1 MKINYG
7 IYICATSAS
16 IAKMEAGEPVII
28 RSIDKLKDTTPIAVA
43 INKKG
48 NLFVG
53 DKAYNSWKVGTLRK
67 SENQN
72 SFIEFTRTLGTN
84 KKYFSSNAN
93 RSFSA
98 EELLAEVIQLL
109 ISYERDQNVYAAV
122 ITIPS
127 SFKSNQI
134 DAVRKAGYLA
144 GLKQVE
150 IITEDQAAALS
161 YGLDSKRNNGFSL
174 VFKFTSNDFNTALIK
189 SDSGILSVI
198 DTEGDNYLGGK
209 NLDYAIV
216 DQLIIPHIRENF
228 SIDKILDDDNKKAE
242 FRSALKFFAE
252 EIINKLCFETSYN
265 VYADPGECGGEDDEG
280 SEIEI
285 DLTVTQEQLKN
296 VLAPI
301 FQRAINNC
309 LELLKRNNLNCS
321 DLNSLILAGKPT
333 YSPILRGMLFEQICE
348 PDTSIDPETVIVKG
362 AAIYAST
369 IDLKDEL
376 KNLKINRTKIQLEI
390 GFEPF
395 TNETEEFVTLKLLED
410 KTEGKIP
417 EKVFAEIKR
426 GDNAWSS
433 GKVEINE
440 IGEVIDVQLNEGKT
454 NVFEVTLYDDKGNL
468 LKCEPSS
475 FSIIQGLRTSTAT
488 LPYNIGTE
496 IKDKTTGKIIFSTI
510 RGLEKNQ
517 SLPATGTLNGIK
529 TKNDIRPG
537 VDSDVIKIPLYQGEH
552 GSEGTRAIYN
562 EHVYDIIISGT
573 DLPNLLPKDSDIDL
587 TISVD
592 KSQRITIQAY
602 FPSIDFT
609 SEIEVSSDT
618 DQSVDAK
625 WLSNEIRKAKGAV
638 SELKKDENHS
648 DDAKLKK
655 AESELEKIEKFFEN
669 NKNDVD
675 RKQEV
680 LTNLRRTLKTID
692 ELMETTEWPKLE
704 AKLKEEYYRLEE
716 ANKELGNEKTTQVVN
731 QIKNQLEE
739 VLKAKD
745 LKLGN
750 VLLEEINN
758 FFIQINRIDAI
769 NEKYDREYLQL
780 YENGEMTLLD
790 VKESLEEANRQDGIV
805 YKEVLAL
812 ISQENK
818 KVTKVKVEDLLFKLT
833 EEGLIPAKAFQEFYE
848 QLSSLNG
855 DAVLLEKLYNN
866 IKAYESK

>member
-7 IYICATSAS
+7 IYIGTSSAS

-53 DKAYNSWKVGTLRK
+53 DKAYDSWKVGTLRK

-72 SFIEFTRTLGTN
+72 SFIEFTRTIGTN

-93 RSFSA
+93 RSFSS
-98 EELLAEVIQLL
+98 EELLAEVLRYTL
-109 ISYERDQNVYAAV
+109 SYKKDSNVNAAV
-122 ITIPS
+122 LTVPS
-127 SFKSNQI
+127 TFKLNQI

-161 YGLDSKRNNGFSL
+161 YGLDAKRNNGFSL

-189 SDSGILSVI
+189 SDNGLLSVI

-242 FRSALKFFAE
+242 FRSALKFLAE

-333 YSPILRGMLFEQICE
+333 YSPILRDMISEQICE
-348 PDTSIDPETVIVKG
+348 PDTSIDPVTVIVKG

-395 TNETEEFVTLKLLED
+395 TIETEEFVTLKLLED

-433 GKVEINE
+433 GKLIITKVGEVFDVQINE
-440 IGEVIDVQLNEGKT
+440 LEKNNFIVELTDE
-454 NVFEVTLYDDKGNL
+454 FGNKL
-468 LKCEPSS
+468 ECEPNT
-475 FSIIQGLRTSTAT
+475 FSIQYGFVNKST

-496 IKDKTTGKIIFSTI
+496 VTCKRTGKIIFRTI
-510 RGLEKNQ
+510 SGLEKNQ
-517 SLPATGTLNGIK
+517 SLPATGTLYGIK

-573 DLPNLLPKDSDIDL
+573 DLPCLLPKDSDIDL

-592 KSQRITIQAY
+592 KSQQMTVQAY

-618 DQSVDAK
+618 VQSVDAK

-638 SELKKDENHS
+638 SELKRDGNHS
-648 DDAKLKK
+648 DSAKLIKV
-655 AESELEKIEKFFEN
+655 ETELEKIEKSFEN

-675 RKQEV
+675 GKQEV
-680 LTNLRRTLKTID
+680 LTNLRKTLKTID
-692 ELMETTEWPKLE
+692 ELIETTEWPKLE
-704 AKLKEEYYRLEE
+704 LQIISNFNRLEKLVQQLK
-716 ANKELGNEKTTQVVN
+716 NDNLNNLKTLFKEQTNEVIRT
-731 QIKNQLEE
+731 
-739 VLKAKD
+739 KD
-745 LKLGN
+745 IKLGN
-750 VLLEEINN
+750 ALLTEM
-758 FFIQINRIDAI
+758 IDAIERIEKI

-833 EEGLIPAKAFQEFYE
+833 EDGLIPANAFQEFYE
-848 QLSSLNG
+848 QLSNMNG
-855 DAVLLEKLYNN
+855 DSVLLEKLNN
-866 IKAYESK
+866 DIKAYESK

>member
-1 MKINYG
+1 MRWDFKRIIMKINYG
-7 IYICATSAS
+7 IYIGTTSAS
-16 IAKMEAGEPVII
+16 IARMEAGVPVII
-28 RSIDKLKDTTPIAVA
+28 HSNTLKGSIPMAVFVNRRGA
-43 INKKG
+43 II
-48 NLFVG
+48 VG
-53 DKAYNSWKVGTLRK
+53 DAAMNAHKSDALKSQKGWNS
-67 SENQN
+67 SSQN
-72 SFIEFTRTLGTN
+72 SFVEFTRTLGTD

-93 RSFSA
+93 RSFSS

-109 ISYERDQNVYAAV
+109 ISYERDQNVNAAV

-161 YGLDSKRNNGFSL
+161 YGLDAKRNNGFSL

-189 SDSGILSVI
+189 SDNGFLSVI

-280 SEIEI
+280 EKIEI

-296 VLAPI
+296 VFAPI

-309 LELLKRNNLNCS
+309 LELLKRNNLNGS

-395 TNETEEFVTLKLLED
+395 TIETEEFVTLKLVED

-433 GKVEINE
+433 GKLIITKVGEVFDVQINE
-440 IGEVIDVQLNEGKT
+440 LEKNNFIVELTDE
-454 NVFEVTLYDDKGNL
+454 FGNKL
-468 LKCEPSS
+468 ECEPNT
-475 FSIIQGLRTSTAT
+475 FSIQYGFVNKST

-496 IKDKTTGKIIFSTI
+496 VTCKRTGKIIFRTI

-517 SLPATGTLNGIK
+517 TLPAMGTLNGTK

-537 VDSDVIKIPLYQGEH
+537 VDSDFIKIPLYQGEH

-573 DLPNLLPKDSDIDL
+573 DLPCLLPKDSDIDL

-592 KSQRITIQAY
+592 KSQQMTVQPY

-609 SEIEVSSDT
+609 SEMEVSSDT
-618 DQSVDAK
+618 VQSVDAK

-638 SELKKDENHS
+638 
-648 DDAKLKK
+648 
-655 AESELEKIEKFFEN
+655 
-669 NKNDVD
+669 
-675 RKQEV
+675 
-680 LTNLRRTLKTID
+680 
-692 ELMETTEWPKLE
+692 
-704 AKLKEEYYRLEE
+704 
-716 ANKELGNEKTTQVVN
+716 
-731 QIKNQLEE
+731 
-739 VLKAKD
+739 
-745 LKLGN
+745 
-750 VLLEEINN
+750 
-758 FFIQINRIDAI
+758 
-769 NEKYDREYLQL
+769 
-780 YENGEMTLLD
+780 
-790 VKESLEEANRQDGIV
+790 
-805 YKEVLAL
+805 
-812 ISQENK
+812 
-818 KVTKVKVEDLLFKLT
+818 
-833 EEGLIPAKAFQEFYE
+833 
-848 QLSSLNG
+848 
-855 DAVLLEKLYNN
+855 
-866 IKAYESK
+866 

>member
-7 IYICATSAS
+7 IYIGTSSAS
-16 IAKMEAGEPVII
+16 IAKMEAGEPVVI
-28 RSIDKLKDTTPIAVA
+28 RSIDKLKYTTPIAVA

-53 DKAYNSWKVGTLRK
+53 DKAYDAWKSDSFKK
-67 SENQN
+67 SGNQN
-72 SFIEFTRTLGTN
+72 SFIEFTRTLGTD

-93 RSFSA
+93 RSFSS
-98 EELLAEVIQLL
+98 EELLAEVIQRL
-109 ISYERDQNVYAAV
+109 ISYDRDQNVYAAV

-134 DAVRKAGYLA
+134 DAVRQSGYLA

-161 YGLDSKRNNGFSL
+161 YGLDAKRNNGFSL

-189 SDSGILSVI
+189 SDNGFLSVI

-216 DQLIIPHIRENF
+216 DQLIIPHIQERF
-228 SIDKILDDDNKKAE
+228 SIDDLLSDDIKKE
-242 FRSALKFFAE
+242 EYRSGLKFFAE
-252 EIINKLCFETSYN
+252 EIKNNLSFNPSHNIY
-265 VYADPGECGGEDDEG
+265 VDVGECGEDDEG
-280 SEIEI
+280 EKIEI

-296 VLAPI
+296 VFAPI

-309 LELLKRNNLNCS
+309 LELLKRNNLNGS

-440 IGEVIDVQLNEGKT
+440 IGEVIDVKLNEGKT

-537 VDSDVIKIPLYQGEH
+537 VDSDFIKIPLYQGEH

-573 DLPNLLPKDSDIDL
+573 DLPCLLPKDSDIDL

-592 KSQRITIQAY
+592 KSQQMTVQAY

-618 DQSVDAK
+618 VQSVDAK

-638 SELKKDENHS
+638 SELKRDGNHS

-655 AESELEKIEKFFEN
+655 AESELEKIEKSFEN

-675 RKQEV
+675 GKQEV
-680 LTNLRRTLKTID
+680 LTNLRKTLKTID
-692 ELMETTEWPKLE
+692 ELIETTEWPKLE
-704 AKLKEEYYRLEE
+704 LQIISNFNRLEKLVQQLK
-716 ANKELGNEKTTQVVN
+716 NDNLNNLKTLFKEQTNEVIRT
-731 QIKNQLEE
+731 
-739 VLKAKD
+739 KD
-745 LKLGN
+745 IKLGN
-750 VLLEEINN
+750 ALLTEM
-758 FFIQINRIDAI
+758 IDAIERIEKI

-833 EEGLIPAKAFQEFYE
+833 EDGLIPANAFQEFYE
-848 QLSSLNG
+848 QLSNMNG
-855 DAVLLEKLYNN
+855 DSVLLEKLNN
-866 IKAYESK
+866 DIKAYESK

>member
-7 IYICATSAS
+7 IYIGTSSAS
-16 IAKMEAGEPVII
+16 IARMEAGEPIII
-28 RSIDKLKDTTPIAVA
+28 RSSTLKDTIPMAVFVNRRGA
-43 INKKG
+43 II
-48 NLFVG
+48 VG
-53 DKAYNSWKVGTLRK
+53 DAALYAHKRDALKSQKGWNS
-67 SENQN
+67 SSQN
-72 SFIEFTRTLGTN
+72 SFVEFTRTLGTN

-93 RSFSA
+93 RSFSS
-98 EELLAEVIQLL
+98 EELLAEVLKQL
-109 ISYERDQNVYAAV
+109 ISYERDFDINAAV
-122 ITIPS
+122 LTVPAA
-127 SFKSNQI
+127 FKINQI
-134 DAVRKAGYLA
+134 NAVRQSGYLA

-150 IITEDQAAALS
+150 IITEDQAAAFS
-161 YGLDSKRNNGFSL
+161 YGLDAKRNNGFSL

-189 SDSGILSVI
+189 SDNGFLSVI
-198 DTEGDNYLGGK
+198 DTEGDNYLGGE

-216 DQLIIPHIRENF
+216 DQLIIPHIQENF
-228 SIDKILDDDNKKAE
+228 SIDEILDDDNKKAA

-252 EIINKLCFETSYN
+252 DMKNNLSFNPSHNIY
-265 VYADPGECGGEDDEG
+265 VDPGECGEDDEG
-280 SEIEI
+280 EEIEI

-296 VLAPI
+296 VFAPI

-309 LELLKRNNLNCS
+309 LELLKRNNLNGS

-433 GKVEINE
+433 GKLIITKVGEVFDVQINE
-440 IGEVIDVQLNEGKT
+440 LEKNNFIVELTDE
-454 NVFEVTLYDDKGNL
+454 FGNKL
-468 LKCEPSS
+468 ECEPNT
-475 FSIIQGLRTSTAT
+475 FSIQYGFVNKST

-496 IKDKTTGKIIFSTI
+496 VTCKRTGKIIFSTI

-517 SLPATGTLNGIK
+517 SLPATGTLYGIK

-573 DLPNLLPKDSDIDL
+573 DLPCLLPKDSDIDL

-592 KSQRITIQAY
+592 KSQQMTVQAY

-618 DQSVDAK
+618 VQSVDAK

-638 SELKKDENHS
+638 SELKRDGNHS
-648 DDAKLKK
+648 DSAKLIKV
-655 AESELEKIEKFFEN
+655 ETELEKIEKSFEN

-675 RKQEV
+675 GKQEV
-680 LTNLRRTLKTID
+680 LTNLRKTLKTID
-692 ELMETTEWPKLE
+692 ELIETTEWPKLE
-704 AKLKEEYYRLEE
+704 LQIISNFNRLEKLVQQLK
-716 ANKELGNEKTTQVVN
+716 NDNLNNLKTLFKEQTNEVIRT
-731 QIKNQLEE
+731 
-739 VLKAKD
+739 KD
-745 LKLGN
+745 IKLGN
-750 VLLEEINN
+750 ALLTEM
-758 FFIQINRIDAI
+758 IDAIERIEKI

-833 EEGLIPAKAFQEFYE
+833 EDGLIPANAFQEFYE
-848 QLSSLNG
+848 QLSNMNG
-855 DAVLLEKLYNN
+855 DSVLLEKLNN
-866 IKAYESK
+866 DIKAYESK

>member
-7 IYICATSAS
+7 IYIGTSSAS
-16 IAKMEAGEPVII
+16 IAKMEAGEPVVI
-28 RSIDKLKDTTPIAVA
+28 RSSDFLKNTTPVAVA
-43 INKKG
+43 LNPKG
-48 NLFVG
+48 YLFVG
-53 DKAYNSWKVGTLRK
+53 DKALQSFRIDKLKK
-67 SENQN
+67 SDNQN
-72 SFIEFTRTLGTN
+72 SFIEFTRTLGTD
-84 KKYFSSNAN
+84 KKYFSSYAN
-93 RSFSA
+93 RSFSS
-98 EELLAEVIQLL
+98 EELLAEVIQRLL
-109 ISYERDQNVYAAV
+109 SYDRDQSVNAAV

-134 DAVRKAGYLA
+134 DAVRKAGYQA

-161 YGLDSKRNNGFSL
+161 YGLDAKRNNGFSL

-189 SDSGILSVI
+189 SDNGLLSVI

-433 GKVEINE
+433 GKLIITKVGEVFDVQINE
-440 IGEVIDVQLNEGKT
+440 LEKNNFIVELTDE
-454 NVFEVTLYDDKGNL
+454 FGNKL
-468 LKCEPSS
+468 ECEPNT
-475 FSIIQGLRTSTAT
+475 FSIQYGFVNKST

-496 IKDKTTGKIIFSTI
+496 VTCKRTGKIIFRTI

-517 SLPATGTLNGIK
+517 TLPAMGTLNGTK

-537 VDSDVIKIPLYQGEH
+537 MDSDFIKIPLYQGEH

-562 EHVYDIIISGT
+562 EHIYDIIISGS
-573 DLPNLLPKDSDIDL
+573 DLPCLLPKDSDIDL

-592 KSQRITIQAY
+592 KSQIITIQAY

-618 DQSVDAK
+618 VQSVDAK

-638 SELKKDENHS
+638 TELKKDENHS

-675 RKQEV
+675 CKQEV
-680 LTNLRRTLKTID
+680 LTNLRKTLKTID
-692 ELMETTEWPKLE
+692 ELMETTEWTKLE
-704 AKLKEEYYRLEE
+704 AQLKGEYYRLEGL
-716 ANKELGNEKTTQVVN
+716 ANSLQNDTIINIVLSFKCE
-731 QIKNQLEE
+731 IDE
-739 VLKAKD
+739 VLRTKD
-745 LKLGN
+745 IMLCN
-750 VLLEEINN
+750 VLLNEMNAE
-758 FFIQINRIDAI
+758 INRIDAI

-790 VKESLEEANRQDGIV
+790 VKDSLKEANRQDGVV

-833 EEGLIPAKAFQEFYE
+833 EDGLIPANAFQEFYE

>member
-7 IYICATSAS
+7 IYIGTSSAS

-53 DKAYNSWKVGTLRK
+53 DKAYDSWKVGTLRK

-72 SFIEFTRTLGTN
+72 SFIEFTRTIGTN

-161 YGLDSKRNNGFSL
+161 YGLDAKRNNGFSL

-189 SDSGILSVI
+189 SDNGLLSVI

-216 DQLIIPHIRENF
+216 DQLIIPHIQENF
-228 SIDKILDDDNKKAE
+228 SIDEILDDDNKKAA

-252 EIINKLCFETSYN
+252 DMKNNLSFNPSHNIYEEQGN
-265 VYADPGECGGEDDEG
+265 CGLDDEG
-280 SEIEI
+280 EEIEI

-296 VLAPI
+296 VVAPV
-301 FQRAINNC
+301 FQIAINIC
-309 LELLKRNNLNCS
+309 LELLKRNNLNGS
-321 DLNSLILAGKPT
+321 DLNSLILVGKPT
-333 YSPILRGMLFEQICE
+333 YSPILRDMISEQICE
-348 PDTSIDPETVIVKG
+348 PDTSIDPVTVIVKG

-410 KTEGKIP
+410 KIEGKIP

-433 GKVEINE
+433 GKVEINV

-454 NVFEVTLYDDKGNL
+454 NVFSVTLYDDKGNL
-468 LKCEPSS
+468 LESEPSS
-475 FSIIQGLRTSTAT
+475 FRIIQGLRTSSAT
-488 LPYNIGTE
+488 LPYNIGIE
-496 IKDKTTGKIIFSTI
+496 IKQKSTGKIIFSTI
-510 RGLEKNQ
+510 KGLEKNQ

-537 VDSDVIKIPLYQGEH
+537 VDSDFIKIPLYQGEH

-562 EHVYDIIISGT
+562 EHVCDIIISGS
-573 DLPNLLPKDSDIDL
+573 DLPCLLPKDSNIDL

-602 FPSIDFT
+602 FPSMDFT

-618 DQSVDAK
+618 VQSVDAK

-638 SELKKDENHS
+638 SDLNGDGNHS
-648 DDAKLKK
+648 DDAKLKQV
-655 AESELEKIEKFFEN
+655 ELELEKIEKSFEN

-675 RKQEV
+675 GKQEV

-750 VLLEEINN
+750 VLLEEVNN
-758 FFIQINRIDAI
+758 FLIQINRIDAI

-833 EEGLIPAKAFQEFYE
+833 EEGLIPANAFQEFYE

>member
-1 MKINYG
+1 
-7 IYICATSAS
+7 
-16 IAKMEAGEPVII
+16 MEAGIPVII

-72 SFIEFTRTLGTN
+72 SFIEFTRTLGTD
-84 KKYFSSNAN
+84 KKYFSSYAN

-98 EELLAEVIQLL
+98 EELLAEVIQRL
-109 ISYERDQNVYAAV
+109 ISYDRDQNVNAAV

-127 SFKSNQI
+127 NFKLNQI
-134 DAVRKAGYLA
+134 DAVRQSGYLA

-150 IITEDQAAALS
+150 IITEDQAAAFS
-161 YGLDSKRNNGFSL
+161 YGLDAKRNNGFSL
-174 VFKFTSNDFNTALIK
+174 VFKFTSNDFNAALIK
-189 SDSGILSVI
+189 SDNGFLSVI

-296 VLAPI
+296 VLVPI

-433 GKVEINE
+433 GKLIITKVGEVFDVQINE
-440 IGEVIDVQLNEGKT
+440 LEKNNFIVELTDE
-454 NVFEVTLYDDKGNL
+454 FGNKL
-468 LKCEPSS
+468 ECEPNT
-475 FSIIQGLRTSTAT
+475 FSIQYGFVNKST

-496 IKDKTTGKIIFSTI
+496 VTCKRTGKIIFRTI

-517 SLPATGTLNGIK
+517 SLPATGTLYGIK

-592 KSQRITIQAY
+592 KSQQMTVQAY

-618 DQSVDAK
+618 VQSVDAK

-675 RKQEV
+675 GKQEV
-680 LTNLRRTLKTID
+680 LTNLRKTLKTID
-692 ELMETTEWPKLE
+692 ELIETTEWPKLE
-704 AKLKEEYYRLEE
+704 LQIISNFNRLEKLVQQLK
-716 ANKELGNEKTTQVVN
+716 NDNLNNLKTLFKEQTNEVIRT
-731 QIKNQLEE
+731 
-739 VLKAKD
+739 KD
-745 LKLGN
+745 IKLGN
-750 VLLEEINN
+750 ALLTEMIGAIE
-758 FFIQINRIDAI
+758 RIEKI

-833 EEGLIPAKAFQEFYE
+833 EDGLIPANAFQEFYE

-855 DAVLLEKLYNN
+855 DAVLLEKLNKD

>member
-7 IYICATSAS
+7 IYIGTSSAS
-16 IAKMEAGEPVII
+16 IAKMEAGEAVVIL
-28 RSIDKLKDTTPIAVA
+28 SSDFLKNTTPVAVA
-43 INKKG
+43 FNPRG

-53 DKAYNSWKVGTLRK
+53 DKALQSFRIDRLKK

-93 RSFSA
+93 RSFSS
-98 EELLAEVIQLL
+98 EELLAEVLRYTL
-109 ISYERDQNVYAAV
+109 SYKKDSNVNAAV
-122 ITIPS
+122 LTVPS
-127 SFKSNQI
+127 TFKLNQI

-150 IITEDQAAALS
+150 IITEDQAAAFS
-161 YGLDSKRNNGFSL
+161 YGLDAKRNNGFSL

-189 SDSGILSVI
+189 SDNGFLSVI
-198 DTEGDNYLGGK
+198 DTEGDNYLGGE

-216 DQLIIPHIRENF
+216 DQLIIPHIQENF
-228 SIDKILDDDNKKAE
+228 SIDEILDDDNKKAA

-252 EIINKLCFETSYN
+252 DMKNNLSFNPSHNIY
-265 VYADPGECGGEDDEG
+265 VDVGECGEDDEG
-280 SEIEI
+280 EKIEI

-296 VLAPI
+296 VFAPI

-309 LELLKRNNLNCS
+309 LELLKRNNLNGS

-333 YSPILRGMLFEQICE
+333 YSPILRDMLFEQICE

-376 KNLKINRTKIQLEI
+376 KNLEINRTKIQLEI

-395 TNETEEFVTLKLLED
+395 TIETEEFVTLKLLED

-433 GKVEINE
+433 GKLIITKVGEVFDVQINE
-440 IGEVIDVQLNEGKT
+440 LEKNNFIVELTDE
-454 NVFEVTLYDDKGNL
+454 FGNKL
-468 LKCEPSS
+468 ECEPNT
-475 FSIIQGLRTSTAT
+475 FSIQYGFVNKST

-496 IKDKTTGKIIFSTI
+496 VTCKRTGKIIFRTI
-510 RGLEKNQ
+510 SGLEKNQ
-517 SLPATGTLNGIK
+517 SLPATGTLYGIK

-573 DLPNLLPKDSDIDL
+573 DLPCLLPKDSDIDL

-592 KSQRITIQAY
+592 KSQQMTVQAY

-618 DQSVDAK
+618 VQSVDAK

-638 SELKKDENHS
+638 SELKRDGNHS
-648 DDAKLKK
+648 DSAKLIKV
-655 AESELEKIEKFFEN
+655 ETELEKIEKSFEN

-675 RKQEV
+675 GKQEV
-680 LTNLRRTLKTID
+680 LTNLRKTLKTID
-692 ELMETTEWPKLE
+692 ELIETTEWPKLE
-704 AKLKEEYYRLEE
+704 LQIISNFNRLEKLVQQLK
-716 ANKELGNEKTTQVVN
+716 NDNLNNLKTLFKEQTNEVIRT
-731 QIKNQLEE
+731 
-739 VLKAKD
+739 KD
-745 LKLGN
+745 IKLGN
-750 VLLEEINN
+750 ALLTEM
-758 FFIQINRIDAI
+758 IDAIERIEKI

-833 EEGLIPAKAFQEFYE
+833 EDGLIPANAFQEFYE
-848 QLSSLNG
+848 QLSNMNG
-855 DAVLLEKLYNN
+855 DSVLLEKLNN
-866 IKAYESK
+866 DIKAYESK

>member
-1 MKINYG
+1 
-7 IYICATSAS
+7 
-16 IAKMEAGEPVII
+16 MEAGIPVII

-72 SFIEFTRTLGTN
+72 SFIEFTRTLGTD
-84 KKYFSSNAN
+84 KKYFSSYAN

-98 EELLAEVIQLL
+98 EELLAEVIQRL
-109 ISYERDQNVYAAV
+109 ISYDRDQNVNAAV

-127 SFKSNQI
+127 NFKLNQI
-134 DAVRKAGYLA
+134 DAVRQSGYLA

-150 IITEDQAAALS
+150 IITEDQAAAFS
-161 YGLDSKRNNGFSL
+161 YGLDAKRNNGFSL
-174 VFKFTSNDFNTALIK
+174 VFKFTSNDFNAALIK
-189 SDSGILSVI
+189 SDNGFLSVI

-296 VLAPI
+296 VLVPI

-395 TNETEEFVTLKLLED
+395 TIETEEFVTLKLLED

-433 GKVEINE
+433 GKLIITKVGEVFDVQINE
-440 IGEVIDVQLNEGKT
+440 LEKNNFIVELTDE
-454 NVFEVTLYDDKGNL
+454 FGNKL
-468 LKCEPSS
+468 ECEPNT
-475 FSIIQGLRTSTAT
+475 FSIQYGFVNKST

-496 IKDKTTGKIIFSTI
+496 VTCKRTGKIIFRTI

-517 SLPATGTLNGIK
+517 SLPATGTLYGIK

-592 KSQRITIQAY
+592 KSQQMTVQAY

-618 DQSVDAK
+618 VQSVDAK

-675 RKQEV
+675 GKQEV
-680 LTNLRRTLKTID
+680 LTNLRKTLKTID
-692 ELMETTEWPKLE
+692 ELMETTEWTKLE
-704 AKLKEEYYRLEE
+704 AQLKGEYYRLEGL
-716 ANKELGNEKTTQVVN
+716 ANSLQNDTIINIVLSFKCE
-731 QIKNQLEE
+731 IDE
-739 VLKAKD
+739 VLRTKD
-745 LKLGN
+745 IMLCN
-750 VLLEEINN
+750 VLLNEMNAE
-758 FFIQINRIDAI
+758 INRIDAI

-833 EEGLIPAKAFQEFYE
+833 EDGLIPANAFQEFYE

-855 DAVLLEKLYNN
+855 DAVLLEKLNKD

>member
-7 IYICATSAS
+7 IYIGTSSAS

-53 DKAYNSWKVGTLRK
+53 DKAYDSWKVGTLRK

-93 RSFSA
+93 RSFSS
-98 EELLAEVIQLL
+98 EELLAELIQRLL
-109 ISYERDQNVYAAV
+109 SYDRDQSVNAAV

-161 YGLDSKRNNGFSL
+161 YGLDAKRNNGFSL

-189 SDSGILSVI
+189 SDNGLLSVI
-198 DTEGDNYLGGK
+198 DTEGDNFLGSK

-216 DQLIIPHIRENF
+216 DQLIVPHIQENF

-242 FRSALKFFAE
+242 FRSALKFLAE

-309 LELLKRNNLNCS
+309 LELLKRNNLNGS

-333 YSPILRGMLFEQICE
+333 YSPILRDMLSEQICVL
-348 PDTSIDPETVIVKG
+348 DISIDPETVIVKG

-376 KNLKINRTKIQLEI
+376 KNLKIDRTKIQLEI

-395 TNETEEFVTLKLLED
+395 TNDTEEFVTLKILED
-410 KTEGKIP
+410 KTEGEIP
-417 EKVFAEIKR
+417 DKVFAEIKR
-426 GDNAWSS
+426 SDNAWSN
-433 GKVEINE
+433 GKLKITKVGEVFDVQINE
-440 IGEVIDVQLNEGKT
+440 LEKNNFIIELRDEL
-454 NVFEVTLYDDKGNL
+454 GNIIE
-468 LKCEPSS
+468 CEPNT
-475 FSIIQGLRTSTAT
+475 FSIQYGFVNKAT

-496 IKDKTTGKIIFSTI
+496 ITCKRTGKIVFSTI
-510 RGLEKNQ
+510 KGLEKNQ
-517 SLPATGTLNGIK
+517 SLPAIGNLNGIK
-529 TKNDIRPG
+529 TKKDIRPG
-537 VDSDVIKIPLYQGEH
+537 MDSDFIKIPIYQGEH

-573 DLPNLLPKDSDIDL
+573 DLPALLPENSDVDL
-587 TISVD
+587 TINLD
-592 KSQRITIQAY
+592 KSQQMTVQAY
-602 FPSIDFT
+602 FPYLDHT
-609 SEIEVSSDT
+609 SEIEVPT
-618 DQSVDAK
+618 NTVQSVDTK

-638 SELKKDENHS
+638 YELKRDGNHS
-648 DDAKLKK
+648 DEAKLKK
-655 AESELEKIEKFFEN
+655 AETELEKIEKSFEI
-669 NKNDVD
+669 NKNDFD
-675 RKQEV
+675 GKQEI

-692 ELMETTEWPKLE
+692 ELLEITEWPKLE
-704 AKLKEEYYRLEE
+704 AQLKSEYHRLERL
-716 ANKELGNEKTTQVVN
+716 ANSLENDTIYNIVSQFKS
-731 QIKNQLEE
+731 QIDE
-739 VLKAKD
+739 VLRTKD
-745 LKLGN
+745 IMLYN
-750 VLLEEINN
+750 VLLNEMNAEI
-758 FFIQINRIDAI
+758 IRIDTI

-790 VKESLEEANRQDGIV
+790 VKVSLEESNRQDGVV

-812 ISQENK
+812 TSQENR

-833 EEGLIPAKAFQEFYE
+833 EDGLIPAIAFQEFYE

>member
-7 IYICATSAS
+7 IYIGTSSAS
-16 IAKMEAGEPVII
+16 VAKMEAGEPVII
-28 RSIDKLKDTTPIAVA
+28 RSIDKLKYTTPIAVA

-53 DKAYNSWKVGTLRK
+53 DSAYNAWKSDSFKK
-67 SENQN
+67 SGNQN
-72 SFIEFTRTLGTN
+72 SFIEFTRTLGTD

-93 RSFSA
+93 RSFSS
-98 EELLAEVIQLL
+98 EELLAEVIQRL

-127 SFKSNQI
+127 NSKSNQI
-134 DAVRKAGYLA
+134 DAVRQSGYLA

-150 IITEDQAAALS
+150 IITEDQAAAFS
-161 YGLDSKRNNGFSL
+161 YGLDAKRNNGFSL
-174 VFKFTSNDFNTALIK
+174 VFKFTSNDFNAALIK
-189 SDSGILSVI
+189 SDNGFLSVI

-216 DQLIIPHIRENF
+216 DQLIITHIQENF
-228 SIDKILDDDNKKAE
+228 SIDDLLSDDFKKDE
-242 FRSALKFFAE
+242 YRSSLKFFAE
-252 EIINKLCFETSYN
+252 EIKNNLSFNPTYN
-265 VYADPGECGGEDDEG
+265 IYVDPRECGEDDEG
-280 SEIEI
+280 EEIEI

-296 VLAPI
+296 VFAPI

-309 LELLKRNNLNCS
+309 LELLKRNNLNGS

-333 YSPILRGMLFEQICE
+333 YSPILRDMLFEQICE

-390 GFEPF
+390 GHEAS
-395 TNETEEFVTLKLLED
+395 TVETEEFVTLKIIED
-410 KTEGKIP
+410 KTGGEIP
-417 EKVFAEIKR
+417 DKVFAEIKR

-433 GKVEINE
+433 GKVEINT

-454 NVFEVTLYDDKGNL
+454 NVFGVTLYDDKGNVL
-468 LKCEPSS
+468 ESEPNS
-475 FSIIQGLRTSTAT
+475 FSVIQGSKIGSAT
-488 LPYNIGTE
+488 LPYNIGIE
-496 IKDKTTGKIIFSTI
+496 IKQKITGKIVFTTVK
-510 RGLEKNQ
+510 GLEKNQ
-517 SLPATGTLNGIK
+517 SLPALGTLNGIK
-529 TKNDIRPG
+529 TKYDIRPG
-537 VDSDVIKIPLYQGEH
+537 IDSDFIKIPIYQGEH

-573 DLPNLLPKDSDIDL
+573 DLPALLPKDSEIDL
-587 TISVD
+587 TISID
-592 KSQRITIQAY
+592 KSQQVTVQAY
-602 FPSIDFT
+602 FPYLDYT
-609 SEIEVSSDT
+609 SEIEVPT
-618 DQSVDAK
+618 ATVQSVDTK

-638 SELKKDENHS
+638 TELKKDENHS

-692 ELMETTEWPKLE
+692 ELNETTEWPKLE

-855 DAVLLEKLYNN
+855 DAVLLEKLNKD